1 MSDEKVLH
9 EVRVV
14 ETEDGFRIEIKG
26 DKERLKEMFS
36 KGFPFGGMMGLGR
49 FGPFGQGF
57 GGHHGHREHRH
68 GPFGWGRR
76 GGWGGPW
83 GGQWQGWNEEE
94 GDASSDKE
102 KRNA

>member
-1 MSDEKVLH
+1 MADEKVLH

-36 KGFPFGGMMGLGR
+36 KGFPFGGLGRMMMGG
-49 FGPFGQGF
+49 FGPFGGRH
-57 GGHHGHREHRH
+57 GHHGRHEHHH

-83 GGQWQGWNEEE
+83 GGWEEE
-94 GDASSDKE
+94 DRGEGDKE
-102 KRNA
+102 KRSV